1 MKINGNIMKR
11 FVMLGDVRKSRN
23 IQERGGF
30 QNKLVQACNEVNE
43 KYSADIEGNF
53 EIYKGLD
60 EVGGVLK
67 TLSNCYRIL
76 LIFNERL
83 FPEKIRFSIVFGDI
97 TLTEDVKDVRRMDG
111 AAFLVASYNIAVLK
125 KTRRLVRFQVAN
137 KMTDSL
143 IDGEINLLLWRRNS
157 WTSHTRKVINDFL
170 ILKSEKE
177 VAKKY
182 EVTSQAISDVL
193 TRVKWKDMVKIEN
206 DLNAALSE
214 YSEQVING

>member
-1 MKINGNIMKR
+1 M
-11 FVMLGDVRKSRN
+11 
-23 IQERGGF
+23 
-30 QNKLVQACNEVNE
+30 
-43 KYSADIEGNF
+43 
-53 EIYKGLD
+53 
-60 EVGGVLK
+60 
-67 TLSNCYRIL
+67 
-76 LIFNERL
+76 
-83 FPEKIRFSIVFGDI
+83 VFGDI
-97 TLTEDVKDVRRMDG
+97 TQTENGKDVRRMDG
-111 AAFLVASYNIAVLK
+111 SAFLVAAYNIAVLK
-125 KTRRLVRFQVAN
+125 KTRRLVRFQVADT
-137 KMTDSL
+137 MTDSL

-157 WTSHTRKVINDFL
+157 WTSHTRNVINDFV

>member
-1 MKINGNIMKR
+1 MKR

-30 QNKLVQACNEVNE
+30 QDKLVQACNEVNE
-43 KYSADIEGNF
+43 KYSADIEADF

-76 LIFNERL
+76 LLFNERL

-97 TLTEDVKDVRRMDG
+97 TLTESGKDVRRMDG
-111 AAFLVASYNIAVLK
+111 AAFLVAAYNIAELK
-125 KTRRLVRFQVAN
+125 KTRRLVRFQVDD
-137 KMTDSL
+137 KMTDPL
-143 IDGEINLLLWRRNS
+143 IDGGINLLLWRRNS
-157 WTSHTRKVINDFL
+157 WTSHTRNVINDFV

-182 EVTSQAISDVL
+182 QVTSQAISDVL
-193 TRVKWKDMVKIEN
+193 TRVKWKDMERIEH
-206 DLNAALSE
+206 DLNAALSQ
-214 YSEQVING
+214 YSEQVTSGKGIER

>member
-1 MKINGNIMKR
+1 MKR
-11 FVMLGDVRKSRN
+11 FVILGDVRKSRN

-30 QNKLVQACNEVNE
+30 QDKLVQACNEVNE

-67 TLSNCYRIL
+67 TLSNCYQIL

-111 AAFLVASYNIAVLK
+111 AAFLVATYNIILLK

-157 WTSHTRKVINDFL
+157 WTSHTRKVVNDFL

>member
-1 MKINGNIMKR
+1 MKR

-30 QNKLVQACNEVNE
+30 QDKLVQACNEVNE

-67 TLSNCYRIL
+67 NLSNCYRIL
-76 LIFNERL
+76 LLFNERL
-83 FPEKIRFSIVFGDI
+83 FPEKIRFSMVFGDI
-97 TLTEDVKDVRRMDG
+97 TQTENGKDVRRMDG
-111 AAFLVASYNIAVLK
+111 SAFLVAAYNIAVLK
-125 KTRRLVRFQVAN
+125 KTRRLVRFQVADT
-137 KMTDSL
+137 MTDSL

-157 WTSHTRKVINDFL
+157 WTSHTRNVINDFV

-193 TRVKWKDMVKIEN
+193 TRVKWKDMVKIEH

-214 YSEQVING
+214 YSEHVING

>member
-1 MKINGNIMKR
+1 MKR

-30 QNKLVQACNEVNE
+30 QDKLVQACNEVNE
-43 KYSADIEGNF
+43 KYSADIEADF

-67 TLSNCYRIL
+67 NLSNCYRIL

-83 FPEKIRFSIVFGDI
+83 FPEKIRFSMVFGDI
-97 TLTEDVKDVRRMDG
+97 TQTENGKDVRRMDG
-111 AAFLVASYNIAVLK
+111 SAFLVAAYNIAVLK
-125 KTRRLVRFQVAN
+125 KTRRLVRFQVADT
-137 KMTDSL
+137 MTDSL

-157 WTSHTRKVINDFL
+157 WTSHTRNVINDFV

-193 TRVKWKDMVKIEN
+193 TRVKWKDMVKIEH

-214 YSEQVING
+214 YSEHVING